1 VSGWAWILVGLAAC
15 LVVYAVFVAWLVA
28 AGRRSDAR
36 AAVRFVPDA
45 IVLFRRLLGDARIP
59 RRRKL
64 VLLAVVAYLA
74 TPIDVVPDFV
84 PVAGYLDDVV
94 IVAFALRHVLRGAPR
109 GLVEEHWPGPP
120 ESLALLVRLAG
131 LSAPGPRCR
140 PRRGP

>member
-15 LVVYAVFVAWLVA
+15 LAAYVAFVAWLVA
-28 AGRRSDAR
+28 AGRRSAAR

-45 IVLFRRLLGDARIP
+45 IVLFRRLLGDSRIP

-74 TPIDVVPDFV
+74 TPIDLVPDFV

-94 IVAFALRHVLRGAPR
+94 MVAFALRHVLRGAPP

-120 ESLALLVRLAG
+120 ESLELLVRLAG
-131 LSAPGPRCR
+131 LSAPDPRCR
-140 PRRGP
+140 PRPGP